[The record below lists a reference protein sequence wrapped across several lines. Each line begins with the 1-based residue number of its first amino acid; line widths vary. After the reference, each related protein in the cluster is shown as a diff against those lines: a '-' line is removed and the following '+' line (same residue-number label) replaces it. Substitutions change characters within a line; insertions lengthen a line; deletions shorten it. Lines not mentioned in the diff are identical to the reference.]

1 MGQFRSPLQFCESG
15 SIMAFKIFV
24 PAILFLLLGLVSS
37 DGCVTCHLAHV
48 NEAIVETEGLDLPE
62 PEGLD
67 LAEGV
72 EKHEPLSRE
81 KRGVQYDADTDSYIT
96 TSDPVE
102 SSSFKRSSSSSF
114 PTSRSVSNT
123 RASASYHQSLDDI
136 SYSGP
141 SSSFSGGSRKSY
153 EIDSSSRSGNTYSSD
168 GCRLVWVHEQ
178 RCDDGYEKEKKRKEK
193 KRKEKKRKEKKRKEK
208 S

>member
-24 PAILFLLLGLVSS
+24 PAILFLFLGLVSS

-48 NEAIVETEGLDLPE
+48 DEDVVESEGLDLPE

-72 EKHEPLSRE
+72 EKHEPLSRK

-123 RASASYHQSLDDI
+123 RSSASYHQSLDDI

-141 SSSFSGGSRKSY
+141 SSSGTISSGGSRKSY

-178 RCDDGYEKEKKRKEK
+178 RCDDGYEQQC
-193 KRKEKKRKEKKRKEK
+193 
-208 S
+208 